1 MTNEN
6 HQRPHSEELI
16 FCPLTMEAP
25 KYGIEM
31 LIIQLQQSVRGVY
44 QQQQL
49 WQESDIQICDDLK
62 DSKYGT
68 WELKKAA
75 KRL

>member
-1 MTNEN
+1 
-6 HQRPHSEELI
+6 
-16 FCPLTMEAP
+16 MEAP
-25 KYGIEM
+25 KYGIGM

-68 WELKKAA
+68 WELKKVA